1 MSLVISELPW
11 PAMVI
16 AYLAMAALVAGLV
29 TLAVAIV
36 RLALR
41 PGAFEVPPAD
51 KGLTFF
57 ERAYKQQQREG
68 YFLVAKQFR
77 TERRLMGLGVA
88 GMITGMA
95 VMALLTLFFGR

>member
-11 PAMVI
+11 PVMVL

-29 TLAVAIV
+29 TLVVAII
-36 RLALR
+36 RLSLR
-41 PGAFEVPPAD
+41 PGALAVPPED
-51 KGLTFF
+51 NGLSFF

-88 GMITGMA
+88 GSIAGIA
-95 VMALLTLFFGR
+95 LMALLTLFFGK